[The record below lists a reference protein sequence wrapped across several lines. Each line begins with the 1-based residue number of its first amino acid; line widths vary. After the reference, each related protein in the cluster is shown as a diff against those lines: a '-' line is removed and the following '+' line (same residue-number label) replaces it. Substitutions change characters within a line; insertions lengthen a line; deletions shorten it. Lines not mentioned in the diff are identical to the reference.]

1 ISVKNLYCL
10 YPRSFMK
17 KIGLILFV
25 AIAVSAFAV
34 DTAIKG
40 YLVDL
45 SCAAE
50 EGQRPDFAIKHS
62 KACLQMDECAKSG
75 YGVLTDDKKVIRF
88 DKTGNDQAK
97 KFITALTKK
106 NDIKV
111 TVTGSVEGDEITVSK
126 IELQ

>member
-1 ISVKNLYCL
+1 
-10 YPRSFMK
+10 MK
-17 KIGLILFV
+17 KF
-25 AIAVSAFAV
+25 AIIFFALAAISAMAA
-34 DTAIKG
+34 DTTVKG

-50 EGQRPDFAIKHS
+50 EGQKPDFGIKHS
-62 KACLQMDECAKSG
+62 KACLQMDDCANSG

-88 DKTGNDQAK
+88 DKAGNDSTK
-97 KFITALTKK
+97 KFLNTITRH

-111 TVTGSVEGDEITVSK
+111 TVTGNLNGDQITVNK

>member
-1 ISVKNLYCL
+1 
-10 YPRSFMK
+10 MQ
-17 KIGLILFV
+17 KIALILFMALTAGAV
-25 AIAVSAFAV
+25 AADSAV
-34 DTAIKG
+34 KG

-50 EGQRPDFAIKHS
+50 EGTNPGFGVKHS
-62 KACLQMDECAKSG
+62 KGCLQMEDCEKSG

-88 DKTGNDQAK
+88 DKAGNAEAK

-111 TVTGSVEGDEITVSK
+111 TVTGTVKGEEMTVNK